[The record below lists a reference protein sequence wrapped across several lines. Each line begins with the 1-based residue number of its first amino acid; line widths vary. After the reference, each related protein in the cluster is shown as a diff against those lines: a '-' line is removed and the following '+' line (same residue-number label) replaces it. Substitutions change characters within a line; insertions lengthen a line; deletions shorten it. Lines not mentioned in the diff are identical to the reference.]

1 MIKDVR
7 IVNILRST
15 GCDVNQDA
23 STREV
28 SACLLP
34 PEAVLTRSPDR
45 PTRERDDLLR
55 QETVWLA
62 APPPRRPSATARAV
76 ALARAVGAVLTFA
89 VWLVGIPV
97 ALVIVVGWPVPR
109 RLPSG
114 RELLDALSQPDLLTE
129 QNFLQVAAA
138 LIWLIWGL
146 SIAYTAYALAALAPS
161 RSPRIPVPRLV
172 RRIVTG
178 LVGSV
183 SVTATGQVASVAA
196 PPAVTAT
203 AHDVEAPSQSPQP
216 SAGAAVQSAP
226 KAKPNAVEHPVVRGD
241 TLWDIADEHLDDP
254 NRWDDIYD
262 INKGRPQ
269 PDGRALRDPDLI
281 QPGWRLTI
289 PTDPAPATPTPPEQ
303 IPEDPAPVPT
313 ESPTPAPA
321 TATTPPSALTD
332 ARRDVRVTS
341 TDERGIELSDG
352 SWIPWALAG
361 ALATVAAAVWRQRR
375 RRYTGNDVEDAP
387 TMPPPAL
394 AAIGRAAARAK
405 TRRPADGAS
414 GGRIPVEEE
423 TAAQGSGTPQVTA
436 LVGDG
441 RLGVARSA
449 MTQTLTTPA
458 SEHTELRGEVVTD
471 QASLAAML
479 GPFGSTV
486 GGWARLHIAV
496 DIDEAVSILETRLL
510 HRARILDTQE
520 TEEAPPPLL
529 FICTAPH
536 QSAQPRLNAILGQG
550 LPLGASALLLG
561 DWPAAETLN
570 VTSDGTVRGTGSLPP
585 SRVAVLTARTANEA
599 INAVREAQTGEAA
612 TTPATPDFVPIAA
625 SRTQHS
631 SPAALPVSTV
641 ASEQAAAPKAR
652 LRVLGPPGID
662 DINRPGRPL
671 RAKALEVAVLLA
683 CHPDGLTTRD
693 IGEHVEPD
701 AKLKQADERVHTNIS
716 NLKHVF
722 GRASGKRTKA
732 YVIRANGRY
741 QLDRD
746 TVDID
751 LWELRDLLRN
761 AAIANHGTRRRQLE
775 AACALYTAP
784 LAAST
789 AYDWI
794 QPHREAVR
802 RWGTEAHLQLGELL
816 LADDPSATSGL
827 MDKAIALD
835 RFNEALYRLAMR
847 ARHALNDTE
856 SVTTLLHALT
866 RALAEIDAMPDQET
880 TELARRLQAR

>member
-1 MIKDVR
+1 M
-7 IVNILRST
+7 
-15 GCDVNQDA
+15 
-23 STREV
+23 
-28 SACLLP
+28 
-34 PEAVLTRSPDR
+34 
-45 PTRERDDLLR
+45 
-55 QETVWLA
+55 
-62 APPPRRPSATARAV
+62 
-76 ALARAVGAVLTFA
+76 LTFA

-97 ALVIVVGWPVPR
+97 TLVIVAGWPVPET
-109 RLPSG
+109 LPSG
-114 RELLDALSQPDLLTE
+114 RDFLDALSQPDLLTE
-129 QNFLQVAAA
+129 QNLLKVAAA
-138 LIWLIWGL
+138 LIWLMWGL

-161 RSPRIPVPRLV
+161 RMPRFPVPRLA

-178 LVGSV
+178 LVGSI
-183 SVTATGQVASVAA
+183 SVTATGQVAAAAA

-203 AHDVEAPSQSPQP
+203 AQDVEAPAQTPQP
-216 SAGAAVQSAP
+216 SASPTTDSAAQ
-226 KAKPNAVEHPVVRGD
+226 AKPDPVHRVVRGD
-241 TLWDIADEHLDDP
+241 TLWDIADDHLGDP

-262 INKGRPQ
+262 INKGRRQ

-289 PTDPAPATPTPPEQ
+289 PTQAARAAPTPPNRT
-303 IPEDPAPVPT
+303 PDDPRPVPT
-313 ESPTPAPA
+313 ESPTPTPA
-321 TATTPPSALTD
+321 TATTPPSAPAD
-332 ARRDVRVTS
+332 ARRDVHVTS

-375 RRYTGNDVEDAP
+375 RRYTGHDVEDLP

-394 AAIGRAAARAK
+394 AAIDRAATKAK
-405 TRRPADGAS
+405 TRRPTDGAS
-414 GGRIPVEEE
+414 GSRIPVEE
-423 TAAQGSGTPQVTA
+423 TAAQRMRMPQVTA

-449 MTQTLTTPA
+449 MAQTLTTPA
-458 SEHTELRGEVVTD
+458 SENTELRGEVVTD
-471 QASLAAML
+471 QASVAAML

-486 GGWARLHIAV
+486 ESWTRLHVAA
-496 DIDEAVSILETRLL
+496 DIDEAVGILEARLL
-510 HRARILDTQE
+510 HRARILDTQA
-520 TEEAPPPLL
+520 TEEPPPLL
-529 FICTAPH
+529 FICTAPY
-536 QSAQPRLNAILGQG
+536 QSAPPRLNAILGQG
-550 LPLGASALLLG
+550 LPSGASALLLG

-570 VTSDGTVRGTGSLPP
+570 VTSDGTVRRTGSLPAA
-585 SRVAVLTARTANEA
+585 RVAILTARTANEA
-599 INAVREAQTGEAA
+599 INALHEAQTGETAS
-612 TTPATPDFVPIAA
+612 TPASPDLVPIAA
-625 SRTQHS
+625 SRTQTTELAPPPAMAVATDQ
-631 SPAALPVSTV
+631 PAA
-641 ASEQAAAPKAR
+641 AKGR

-662 DINRPGRPL
+662 GITGPGRPL

-722 GRASGKRTKA
+722 GRSAGRRTNA

-746 TVDID
+746 AVDVD

-761 AAIANHGTRRRQLE
+761 AAIANHGTRRRHLE

-789 AYDWI
+789 TYDWI

-816 LADDPSATSGL
+816 LAEDPTAASHL
-827 MDKAIALD
+827 LDKAITLD
-835 RFNEALYRLAMR
+835 RLNEALYRLAMR

-856 SVTTLLHALT
+856 SVDTLLRALT
-866 RALAEIDAMPDQET
+866 RALAEIDAKPDQET